1 MNYTAPTSRRQSQ
14 ENLDSE
20 RALDGKNV
28 VVTGAAGC
36 IGRATAIRLA
46 DMGATL
52 TLVDIEEEGMS
63 FVDEL
68 ASSAHATVVLDL
80 ENREAVSSY
89 CSDDLS
95 LRGADILV
103 NCAGI
108 LNSEKCLNTGWAQ
121 WKEVMAINLDSILL
135 LSQAVLPTMKKNGWG
150 RLINLGSL
158 AAKTGGITAGT
169 AYSTSKAAVEGLT
182 RSIAREFAPFGI
194 TANVIAPA
202 YVMSPMVSEQL
213 SDEEREIVLSKI
225 PVGRFCDPEEVAH
238 AVAFLAD
245 EKAGFITGEVISVT
259 GGLALG

>member
-1 MNYTAPTSRRQSQ
+1 M
-14 ENLDSE
+14 ESE
-20 RALDGKNV
+20 DPDRALRGKHA

-36 IGRATAIRLA
+36 IGRAAAIRLA
-46 DMGATL
+46 EMGATL
-52 TLVDIEEEGMS
+52 TLLDIEEAGLA

-68 ASSAHATVVLDL
+68 ASSDHKTVALDL
-80 ENREAVSSY
+80 ENKEEVGSY
-89 CSDDLS
+89 CADQLS
-95 LRGADILV
+95 ITGADILV

-121 WKEVMAINLDSILL
+121 WREVMAINVDSILL
-135 LSQAVLPTMKKNGWG
+135 LSQAVLPSMKKNGWG

-213 SDEEREIVLSKI
+213 SDQERSAVLSKI
-225 PVGRFCDPEEVAH
+225 PVGRFCAPEEVAH

>member
-1 MNYTAPTSRRQSQ
+1 MKSAAQGNLKSQ
-14 ENLDSE
+14 DSGNGSLPLSGK
-20 RALDGKNV
+20 RAM
-28 VVTGAAGC
+28 VTGAAGC
-36 IGRATAIRLA
+36 IGRAAAIRLA
-46 DMGATL
+46 EMGASL
-52 TLVDIEEEGMS
+52 TLVDIESTGMG
-63 FVDEL
+63 FVE
-68 ASSAHATVVLDL
+68 
-80 ENREAVSSY
+80 
-89 CSDDLS
+89 DLS
-95 LRGADILV
+95 PCDHKAAVVDLGSREEIDRFCADHLSGNGVDILV
-103 NCAGI
+103 NSVGI
-108 LNSEKCLNTGWAQ
+108 LNSEKCLDSDWER
-121 WKEVMAINLDSILL
+121 WHHLMSINVDSLLL
-135 LSQAVLPTMKKNGWG
+135 LSQAVLPTMKERGWG
-150 RLINLGSL
+150 RLINIGSL

-213 SDEEREIVLSKI
+213 SDEERADVIGKI